1 MFISSKAKGYVGL
14 LATSIIWGTTWVASK
29 IGVSEIPALQMAYIR
44 QFFAGVVFVVFFLF
58 YKKTPLPTPKQ
69 FLWLFVMAII
79 MFVSAN
85 GLSTWGIKYIPAGLG
100 SLIGALYPLS
110 VVVIERLFFKSK
122 KIPAVTF
129 VGFFLGLSGIAIVSY
144 ENAFH
149 HTGPSF
155 MFGIFLSI
163 IAMLSW
169 SVGTIFIARNK
180 VDINPYFG
188 VGWQMLISSVIL
200 FVVTES
206 TQSTVAFSA
215 ISFKVWSIIAFL
227 VIFGSLIAFIA
238 FIYST
243 KVLPTAIAS
252 LYAYINPFVAMLTAY
267 FVIDEKLS
275 INILWGSI
283 VTLAGVFLVNYSMK
297 KDKLIIAENI
307 E

>member
-1 MFISSKAKGYVGL
+1 
-14 LATSIIWGTTWVASK
+14 
-29 IGVSEIPALQMAYIR
+29 
-44 QFFAGVVFVVFFLF
+44 
-58 YKKTPLPTPKQ
+58 
-69 FLWLFVMAII
+69 
-79 MFVSAN
+79 
-85 GLSTWGIKYIPAGLG
+85 
-100 SLIGALYPLS
+100 
-110 VVVIERLFFKSK
+110 
-122 KIPAVTF
+122 
-129 VGFFLGLSGIAIVSY
+129 
-144 ENAFH
+144 
-149 HTGPSF
+149 